1 MKQFISIHSPVI
13 IIRYNTVYYYDGGV
27 KLEILEIAARDN
39 LKRSLLI
46 TSVPLSPMSNLEW
59 VGFNVLAGNLIFILV
74 TQFNKL

>member
-1 MKQFISIHSPVI
+1 M
-13 IIRYNTVYYYDGGV
+13 